1 MPRGS
6 LHELLHGQAG
16 VVVDTAQAVRFAI
29 DIARGMAYLHSLERI
44 IPEYHLNSYHVMVSD
59 IRGMMMSFRSLSN
72 LLPLLSSSSSFQID
86 DDLTARI
93 NMGDAKFS
101 FQEQGR
107 LYQPAWMAPEA
118 LLKKRSDRNWEACDM
133 WSFAICVWELATR
146 EVPFADLSP
155 MECGMKIAT
164 EGLRVKIP
172 PGISPY
178 LDKLIRIC
186 INEDPGKRPKFDM
199 ILPILDKMKR

>member
-72 LLPLLSSSSSFQID
+72 LLSVFPPLL
-86 DDLTARI
+86 
-93 NMGDAKFS
+93 
-101 FQEQGR
+101 
-107 LYQPAWMAPEA
+107 
-118 LLKKRSDRNWEACDM
+118 LL
-133 WSFAICVWELATR
+133 L
-146 EVPFADLSP
+146 L
-155 MECGMKIAT
+155 
-164 EGLRVKIP
+164 
-172 PGISPY
+172 
-178 LDKLIRIC
+178 
-186 INEDPGKRPKFDM
+186 
-199 ILPILDKMKR
+199 LPD